1 MNTVTRIT
9 GRIII
14 SPWLTGTR
22 RSRMQ
27 RFRHYRPWSREF
39 PGFMR
44 WVGRGMRSNQI
55 NFFATDSH
63 GFTRIFADQFL
74 RTVKSVE
81 RCSLCMQEKVRV
93 EGQLRAQCS
102 SLKSKRVPRWC
113 GVHSSRPVARLMT
126 LARPA
131 FVASLAG
138 HNARSSLGLRAHR
151 QPDKP
156 TLRLGTLSCL
166 QHFFFVRLD
175 QRFAIDPHLPS
186 FSTSRSR
193 R

>member
-63 GFTRIFADQFL
+63 GFSRINFL

-81 RCSLCMQEKVRV
+81 RCSLVCRRRFAWRDSSE
-93 EGQLRAQCS
+93 LNAQCS
-102 SLKSKRVPRWC
+102 SPKSKRVPRWC

-131 FVASLAG
+131 FVAPLCGAQ
-138 HNARSSLGLRAHR
+138 RAIFAWA
-151 QPDKP
+151 PGSPP
-156 TLRLGTLSCL
+156 TG
-166 QHFFFVRLD
+166 
-175 QRFAIDPHLPS
+175 
-186 FSTSRSR
+186 
-193 R
+193 